1 MSFELP
7 SMLVLS
13 IRGIMSIDKNES
25 KKIIVLHRE
34 KSNSAYSLKKK
45 HTFPVPVGD
54 SRTACV
60 LPSIA
65 CMIFDM

>member
-1 MSFELP
+1 
-7 SMLVLS
+7 
-13 IRGIMSIDKNES
+13 MSINRNKS
-25 KKIIVLHRE
+25 KKKNVLHRE